1 MSTLNIVSTDDFL
14 SRIVELEATR
24 LGFNVTI
31 SPTPLAE
38 ASVYV
43 VDLDTCKEPTVPE
56 GASLIL
62 LTEEDRDELS
72 SELMSRMMACLFK
85 PFLLDE
91 LRFALT
97 HLPSTAQPTVFPE
110 RIPQKRLRTRR
121 EASGHRLVI
130 DHEKKTASLSG
141 SDPVRLSETEY
152 KLLCLLYE
160 HKNQPV
166 SAKMAIPILGNA
178 ASNKYNVYIC
188 YLRRKLERGA
198 IRLIRTV
205 RGKGYMLQVK

>member
-1 MSTLNIVSTDDFL
+1 MSTLNIVSTDDIL
-14 SRIVELEATR
+14 SRIVTLEATR
-24 LGFNVTI
+24 LGFHATV

-38 ASVYV
+38 ASAYL
-43 VDLDTCKEPTVPE
+43 VDLDTCKAPTVPE

-62 LTEEDRDELS
+62 LTEEDREELS
-72 SELMSRMMACLFK
+72 AELTSLVTAYLPK

-97 HLPSTAQPTVFPE
+97 HLTSASQPPAFPE

-141 SDPVRLSETEY
+141 GDPVRLSETEY

-160 HKNQPV
+160 YKNQPV
-166 SAKMAIPILGNA
+166 SAEMAIPILGNA

-205 RGKGYMLQVK
+205 RGKGYMLQIK